1 MYEYQILVVICMNF
15 HEFSGTLPIPNKPSC
30 RIAELHGSNTTEPA
44 EAIPAV
50 ERGEL
55 YAA

>member
-1 MYEYQILVVICMNF
+1 MNF